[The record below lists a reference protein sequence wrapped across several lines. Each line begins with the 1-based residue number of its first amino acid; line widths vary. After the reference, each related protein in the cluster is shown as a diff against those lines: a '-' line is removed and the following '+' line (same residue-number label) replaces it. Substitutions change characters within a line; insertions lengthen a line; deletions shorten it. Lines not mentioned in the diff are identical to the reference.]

1 LQFDAQAGELT
12 ELARHLQHVQE
23 EERAR
28 LSRGLHDELGG
39 VLLAARMDVTWM
51 QRHAVGDDADVR
63 MRLERLKQ
71 VLDQGIELKRRV
83 VEELRPT
90 LLDTMGCWPHSLA
103 ERGNLPARRPAVH

>member
-1 LQFDAQAGELT
+1 MIAATALVRNQRQRAESTAELKRQHDELKSQFDAQAYELT

-51 QRHAVGDDADVR
+51 QQHAAATT
-63 MRLERLKQ
+63 
-71 VLDQGIELKRRV
+71 
-83 VEELRPT
+83 PT
-90 LLDTMGCWPHSLA
+90 S
-103 ERGNLPARRPAVH
+103 GNVSSA